1 MKIKRPL
8 LVGGLGLTASAW
20 MLNIVQHSIFNET
33 TLLSAIALSSGLW
46 WWQRQRQPLLLDLAG
61 VVDEAA
67 VKTAFAQI
75 DTAIETLAR
84 EIETV
89 TSAKMSAIALD
100 SLRSQRQALEPM
112 LNRDTLQ
119 LYPELDRLRS
129 GGRTGALGPRRR
141 GDPLGRG
148 ARAARRSRASPARCS
163 R

>member
-67 VKTAFAQI
+67 VKTAFAQM
-75 DTAIETLAR
+75 TRQLR
-84 EIETV
+84 PWPV
-89 TSAKMSAIALD
+89 RLRQ
-100 SLRSQRQALEPM
+100 SLRPRC
-112 LNRDTLQ
+112 
-119 LYPELDRLRS
+119 LRS
-129 GGRTGALGPRRR
+129 LWIRCDRSGRL
-141 GDPLGRG
+141 
-148 ARAARRSRASPARCS
+148 
-163 R
+163 

>member
-1 MKIKRPL
+1 MAMGMKIKRPL

-112 LNRDTLQ
+112 LNRDTLHIGI
-119 LYPELDRLRS
+119 LGNKGTGKTALAAYLNTHWRLS
-129 GGRTGALGPRRR
+129 SLRR
-141 GDPLGRG
+141 
-148 ARAARRSRASPARCS
+148 
-163 R
+163 